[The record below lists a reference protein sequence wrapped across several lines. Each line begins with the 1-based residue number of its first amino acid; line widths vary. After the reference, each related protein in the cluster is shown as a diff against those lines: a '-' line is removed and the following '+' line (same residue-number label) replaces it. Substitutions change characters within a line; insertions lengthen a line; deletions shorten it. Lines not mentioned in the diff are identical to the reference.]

1 MRRSLASLLAAL
13 LAGCAVTQPVA
24 PTLDLPP
31 GPTATAEQNELLE
44 HWWTAFDDPVLSA
57 LIEEAYAN
65 NLDLKVT
72 LARIEAAQAQV
83 LLAQYYLYPNL
94 FLNAG
99 ASRNR
104 YSQVDGNSN
113 NSNSPSGSNGSSSNG
128 GSVSNTLN
136 IGFQASYEVDLWGKY
151 RSSALAS
158 TNDLV
163 ASRYYRET
171 VRISVAA
178 EVARAYFQ
186 LRAADALLVVLK
198 DTRKTRGETV
208 TLQRDRFEGGRIG
221 EYDLRQG
228 EAELSAVEADI
239 ARAEQSIG
247 LLESGLATLTG
258 RPPREVFTPVIA
270 RGATIEVATAVPQLP
285 EGLPSG
291 LLARR
296 PDIRRAEALLASSE
310 LRIQQARA
318 DYFPNIQLTGTY
330 GFEGSSLANLFSVP
344 ALAWSLA
351 VALVQPILAL
361 KPIEAA
367 VMTAEAR
374 RDQTT
379 IEYAQTVQIAFRDV
393 HDALVVNGT
402 AQRVLAAETFRRD
415 QLKKALEVATLR
427 YDAGR
432 TSFLEVLD
440 AQRTLLAAET
450 LRIAAARDARISIV
464 DFARAIGGGWKTDSV
479 AAVN

>member
-1 MRRSLASLLAAL
+1 MHKTLLCLAVALA

-24 PTLDLPP
+24 PKLDLPA
-31 GPTATAEQNELLE
+31 PTATAEQNELLE
-44 HWWTAFDDPVLSA
+44 HWWTAFDDPALTA

-65 NLDLKVT
+65 NLDLRVT
-72 LARIEAAQAQV
+72 LARIEVAQAQV
-83 LLAQYYLYPNL
+83 LLAEYYLYPNL

-113 NSNSPSGSNGSSSNG
+113 NSNQGGNGSSSSG
-128 GSVSNTLN
+128 GNVVQNSVSL
-136 IGFQASYEVDLWGKY
+136 GFQASYEIDLWGKY
-151 RSSALAS
+151 RSSALAA
-158 TNDLV
+158 TNDLT

-171 VRISVAA
+171 VRIMVAA

-186 LRAADALLVVLK
+186 LRAADALLVVLV
-198 DTRKTRGETV
+198 DTRKARAETV
-208 TLQRDRFEGGRIG
+208 TLQRDRFEAGRIG
-221 EYDLRQG
+221 EYDLRQA
-228 EAELSAVEADI
+228 EAELSAIEADI
-239 ARAEQSIG
+239 ARARQSIG
-247 LLESGLATLTG
+247 LLESGLAALTG
-258 RPPREVFTPVIA
+258 RSPREVFTPVIA
-270 RGATIEVATAVPQLP
+270 RGATIEAATAVPQLP

-318 DYFPNIQLTGTY
+318 DYFPNIQLTGAY
-330 GFEGSSLANLFSVP
+330 GWEGTSLANLFSVP

-374 RDQTT
+374 RDEVTVQY
-379 IEYAQTVQIAFRDV
+379 EQTVQLAFRDV

-402 AQRVLAAETFRRD
+402 AQRILAAETHRRD

-450 LRIAAARDARISIV
+450 LRIGAARDARISIV